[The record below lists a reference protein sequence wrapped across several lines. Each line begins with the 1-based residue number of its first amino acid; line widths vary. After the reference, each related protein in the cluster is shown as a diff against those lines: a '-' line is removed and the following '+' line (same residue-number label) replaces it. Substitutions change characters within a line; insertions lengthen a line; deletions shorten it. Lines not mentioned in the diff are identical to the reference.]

1 MSKKVK
7 EQQPQSILG
16 GFVPISCLW
25 RVGAKPAL
33 FRSELSARWFL
44 RSHREELAESQAIAL
59 HAGRLY
65 VHLERFE
72 ALALRIAVRDA
83 AKPCG
88 AQADAGAP
96 A

>member
-1 MSKKVK
+1 MPKKSKP
-7 EQQPQSILG
+7 QQQSILG
-16 GFVPISCLW
+16 GFFPISTLW
-25 RVGAKPAL
+25 ETGEKPAL

-83 AKPCG
+83 AKPTG
-88 AQADAGAP
+88 AQAP
-96 A
+96 AEAAA